1 MSASIER
8 NSRTAPAFEVNRL
21 RTLFSKTGSF
31 GNGTFQTVVYPSCVH
46 DRDEQGML
54 LNVN

>member
-1 MSASIER
+1 MSASAVLDPRI
-8 NSRTAPAFEVNRL
+8 APAFEVNRL

-31 GNGTFQTVVYPSCVH
+31 GDGTFQTAVYPSCVH
-46 DRDEQGML
+46 YRDEQGMF